1 VISRSSGR
9 CRCRTLHHYDE
20 RGLLKPARI
29 DDWTGYRFYSVEQ
42 LPRLN
47 RILAL
52 KDLGFSLEQIGR
64 LVDDDVPAEQL
75 RGMLALKQAEIERQL
90 TAGRTRLLRVE
101 ARLRQIEQ
109 EGEPSPYEIVL
120 KKTSPQTIASTR
132 TTVPTLEDMPAL
144 RCDLYDELYEALER
158 RRVEPGTPEF
168 ALYHTVEYLE
178 RDIDMEAAV
187 AVDGPRGAGPEGG
200 GDRPAFR
207 ELPAVRE
214 MASVV
219 HEGAPGRSRRRS
231 PRSSVGSGRTAT
243 PRRAPTA
250 SCTSTGARTT
260 CSAPTRPTST
270 PSSSRSRSPSGR
282 YRPPVRP
289 LSAFGHRPPGRCDR
303 PVRA

>member
-1 VISRSSGR
+1 MLKIGDFSQLGQVSV
-9 CRCRTLHHYDE
+9 RTLHHYDE

-132 TTVPTLEDMPAL
+132 TTVPTVEDMPAL

-158 RRVEPGTPEF
+158 RGVEPGTPEF

-187 AVDGPRGAGPEGG
+187 AVNGPIGPRPEGG

-207 ELPAVRE
+207 ELPAVPE

-219 HEGAPGRSRRRS
+219 HEGSAWEIPRAITALFGWIGANGYATAGPYRELHLYGRENDLF
-231 PRSSVGSGRTAT
+231 
-243 PRRAPTA
+243 RAD
-250 SCTSTGARTT
+250 
-260 CSAPTRPTST
+260 SANVDSLL
-270 PSSSRSRSPSGR
+270 
-282 YRPPVRP
+282 VEIQV
-289 LSAFGHRPPGRCDR
+289 
-303 PVRA
+303 PVRAV

>member
-1 VISRSSGR
+1 VLKIGDFSQLGQVSV
-9 CRCRTLHHYDE
+9 RTLHHYDE

-120 KKTSPQTIASTR
+120 KKTSPLTIASTR
-132 TTVPTLEDMPAL
+132 TTVPTVEDMPAL

-158 RRVEPGTPEF
+158 RGVEPGTPEF

-207 ELPAVRE
+207 ELPAVPE

-219 HEGAPGRSRRRS
+219 HEGSAWEIPRAITALFGWIGANGYATAGPYRELHLYGRENDLF
-231 PRSSVGSGRTAT
+231 
-243 PRRAPTA
+243 RAD
-250 SCTSTGARTT
+250 
-260 CSAPTRPTST
+260 SANVDSLL
-270 PSSSRSRSPSGR
+270 
-282 YRPPVRP
+282 VEIQV
-289 LSAFGHRPPGRCDR
+289 
-303 PVRA
+303 PVRAV

>member
-1 VISRSSGR
+1 VLKIGDFSQLGQVSV
-9 CRCRTLHHYDE
+9 RTLHHYDE

-132 TTVPTLEDMPAL
+132 TTVPTVEDMPAL

-158 RRVEPGTPEF
+158 RGVEPGTPEF

-207 ELPAVRE
+207 ELPAVPE
-214 MASVV
+214 MAID
-219 HEGAPGRSRRRS
+219 RRS
-231 PRSSVGSGRTAT
+231 SAAEVG
-243 PRRAPTA
+243 PPTA
-250 SCTSTGARTT
+250 KATNWPGSARSATSGAA
-260 CSAPTRPTST
+260 SVSST
-270 PSSSRSRSPSGR
+270 
-282 YRPPVRP
+282 
-289 LSAFGHRPPGRCDR
+289 
-303 PVRA
+303 

>member
-1 VISRSSGR
+1 VLKIGDFSQLGQVSV
-9 CRCRTLHHYDE
+9 RTLHHYDE

-52 KDLGFSLEQIGR
+52 KDLGFSLDQIGR

-75 RGMLALKQAEIERQL
+75 RGMLALRQAEIERQL

-109 EGEPSPYEIVL
+109 EGEPSPYEVVL
-120 KKTSPQTIASTR
+120 KRTAPQTIASTR
-132 TTVPTLEDMPAL
+132 TTVPTLEDMPTF
-144 RCDLYDELYEALER
+144 RCDLYDELYGSLER

-207 ELPAVRE
+207 ELPAVPE

-219 HEGAPGRSRRRS
+219 HEGSAWEIPRAITALFGWIGANGYATAGPYRELHLYGRENDLF
-231 PRSSVGSGRTAT
+231 
-243 PRRAPTA
+243 RAD
-250 SCTSTGARTT
+250 
-260 CSAPTRPTST
+260 SANVDSLL
-270 PSSSRSRSPSGR
+270 
-282 YRPPVRP
+282 VEIQV
-289 LSAFGHRPPGRCDR
+289 
-303 PVRA
+303 PVRAV

>member
-1 VISRSSGR
+1 VLKIGDFSQLGQVSV
-9 CRCRTLHHYDE
+9 RTLHHYDE

-90 TAGRTRLLRVE
+90 TEGRTRLLRVE

-120 KKTSPQTIASTR
+120 KKTSPLTIASTR
-132 TTVPTLEDMPAL
+132 TTVPTVEDMPAL

-158 RRVEPGTPEF
+158 RGVEPGTPEF

-207 ELPAVRE
+207 ELPAVPE

-219 HEGAPGRSRRRS
+219 HEGSAWEIPRAITALFGWIGANGYATAGPYRELHLYGRENDLF
-231 PRSSVGSGRTAT
+231 
-243 PRRAPTA
+243 RAD
-250 SCTSTGARTT
+250 
-260 CSAPTRPTST
+260 SANVDSLL
-270 PSSSRSRSPSGR
+270 
-282 YRPPVRP
+282 VEIQV
-289 LSAFGHRPPGRCDR
+289 
-303 PVRA
+303 PVRAV

>member
-1 VISRSSGR
+1 VLKIGDFSQLGQVSV
-9 CRCRTLHHYDE
+9 RTLHHYDE

-64 LVDDDVPAEQL
+64 LMDDDVPAEQL

-120 KKTSPQTIASTR
+120 KKTSPLTIASTR
-132 TTVPTLEDMPAL
+132 TTVPTVEDMPAL

-158 RRVEPGTPEF
+158 RGVEPGTPEF

-207 ELPAVRE
+207 ELPAVPE

-219 HEGAPGRSRRRS
+219 HEGSAWEIPRAITALFGWIGANGYATAGPYRELHLYGRENDLF
-231 PRSSVGSGRTAT
+231 
-243 PRRAPTA
+243 RAD
-250 SCTSTGARTT
+250 
-260 CSAPTRPTST
+260 SANVDSLL
-270 PSSSRSRSPSGR
+270 
-282 YRPPVRP
+282 VEIQV
-289 LSAFGHRPPGRCDR
+289 
-303 PVRA
+303 PVRAV

>member
-1 VISRSSGR
+1 MLKIGDFSQLGQVSV
-9 CRCRTLHHYDE
+9 RTLHHYDE

-132 TTVPTLEDMPAL
+132 TTVPTVEDMPAL

-158 RRVEPGTPEF
+158 RGVEPGTPEF

-207 ELPAVRE
+207 ELPAVPE

-219 HEGAPGRSRRRS
+219 HEGSAWEIPRAITALFGWIGANGYATAGPYRELHLYGRENDLF
-231 PRSSVGSGRTAT
+231 
-243 PRRAPTA
+243 RAD
-250 SCTSTGARTT
+250 
-260 CSAPTRPTST
+260 SANVDSLL
-270 PSSSRSRSPSGR
+270 
-282 YRPPVRP
+282 VEIQV
-289 LSAFGHRPPGRCDR
+289 
-303 PVRA
+303 PVRAV

>member
-1 VISRSSGR
+1 MLKIGDFSQLGQVSV
-9 CRCRTLHHYDE
+9 RTLHHYDE

-109 EGEPSPYEIVL
+109 EGEPSPYEVVL
-120 KKTSPQTIASTR
+120 KKTSPLTIASTR
-132 TTVPTLEDMPAL
+132 TKVPTVEDMPAF

-158 RRVEPGTPEF
+158 RGVEPGTPEF

-187 AVDGPRGAGPEGG
+187 AVDGPRGAGPEGR

-207 ELPAVRE
+207 ELPAVPE

-219 HEGAPGRSRRRS
+219 HEGSAWEIPRAITALFGWIGANGYATAGPYRELHLYGRENDLF
-231 PRSSVGSGRTAT
+231 
-243 PRRAPTA
+243 RAD
-250 SCTSTGARTT
+250 
-260 CSAPTRPTST
+260 SANVDSLL
-270 PSSSRSRSPSGR
+270 
-282 YRPPVRP
+282 VEIQV
-289 LSAFGHRPPGRCDR
+289 
-303 PVRA
+303 PVRAV

>member
-1 VISRSSGR
+1 VLKIGDFSQLGQVSV
-9 CRCRTLHHYDE
+9 RTLHHYDE

-90 TAGRTRLLRVE
+90 TEGRTRLLRVE

-109 EGEPSPYEIVL
+109 EGEPSPYEVVL
-120 KKTSPQTIASTR
+120 KKTAPQTIASTR
-132 TTVPTLEDMPAL
+132 TTVPTVEDMPAL

-158 RRVEPGTPEF
+158 RGVEPGTPEF

-187 AVDGPRGAGPEGG
+187 AVDGPRGAGPEGR

-207 ELPAVRE
+207 ELPAVPE

-219 HEGAPGRSRRRS
+219 HEGSAWEIPRAITALFGWIGANGYATAGPYRELHLYGRENDLF
-231 PRSSVGSGRTAT
+231 
-243 PRRAPTA
+243 RAD
-250 SCTSTGARTT
+250 
-260 CSAPTRPTST
+260 SANVDSLL
-270 PSSSRSRSPSGR
+270 
-282 YRPPVRP
+282 VEIQV
-289 LSAFGHRPPGRCDR
+289 
-303 PVRA
+303 PVRAV

>member
-1 VISRSSGR
+1 VLKIGDFSQLGQVSV
-9 CRCRTLHHYDE
+9 RTLHHYDE

-52 KDLGFSLEQIGR
+52 KDLGFSLDQIGR

-120 KKTSPQTIASTR
+120 KKTSPLTIASTR
-132 TTVPTLEDMPAL
+132 TTVPTVEDMPAF

-158 RRVEPGTPEF
+158 RGVEPGTPEF

-207 ELPAVRE
+207 ELPAVPE

-219 HEGAPGRSRRRS
+219 HEGSAWEIPRAITALFGWIGANGYATAGPYRELHLYGRENDLF
-231 PRSSVGSGRTAT
+231 
-243 PRRAPTA
+243 RAD
-250 SCTSTGARTT
+250 
-260 CSAPTRPTST
+260 SANVDSLL
-270 PSSSRSRSPSGR
+270 
-282 YRPPVRP
+282 VEIQV
-289 LSAFGHRPPGRCDR
+289 
-303 PVRA
+303 PVRAV

>member
-1 VISRSSGR
+1 MLKIGDFSQLGQVSV
-9 CRCRTLHHYDE
+9 RTLHHYDE

-109 EGEPSPYEIVL
+109 EGEPSPYEVVL
-120 KKTSPQTIASTR
+120 KKTSPLTIASTR
-132 TTVPTLEDMPAL
+132 TTVPTVEDMPAL

-158 RRVEPGTPEF
+158 RGVEPGTPEF

-207 ELPAVRE
+207 ELPAVPE

-219 HEGAPGRSRRRS
+219 HEGSAWEIPRAITALFGWIGANGYATAGPYRELHLYGRENDLF
-231 PRSSVGSGRTAT
+231 
-243 PRRAPTA
+243 RAD
-250 SCTSTGARTT
+250 
-260 CSAPTRPTST
+260 SANVDSLL
-270 PSSSRSRSPSGR
+270 
-282 YRPPVRP
+282 VEIQV
-289 LSAFGHRPPGRCDR
+289 
-303 PVRA
+303 PVRAV

>member
-1 VISRSSGR
+1 VLKIGDFSQLGQVSV
-9 CRCRTLHHYDE
+9 RTLHHYDE

-120 KKTSPQTIASTR
+120 KKTSPLTIASTR
-132 TTVPTLEDMPAL
+132 TTVPTVEDMPAL

-158 RRVEPGTPEF
+158 RGVEPGTPEF

-187 AVDGPRGAGPEGG
+187 AVDGPRGAGPEGR

-207 ELPAVRE
+207 ELPAVPE

-219 HEGAPGRSRRRS
+219 HEGSAWEIPRAITALFGWIGANGYATAGPYRELHLYGRENDLF
-231 PRSSVGSGRTAT
+231 
-243 PRRAPTA
+243 RAD
-250 SCTSTGARTT
+250 
-260 CSAPTRPTST
+260 SANVDSLL
-270 PSSSRSRSPSGR
+270 
-282 YRPPVRP
+282 VEIQV
-289 LSAFGHRPPGRCDR
+289 
-303 PVRA
+303 PVRAV

>member
-1 VISRSSGR
+1 MLKIGDFSQLGQVSV
-9 CRCRTLHHYDE
+9 RTLHHYDE

-120 KKTSPQTIASTR
+120 KKTSPLTIASTR
-132 TTVPTLEDMPAL
+132 TTVPTVEDMPAL

-158 RRVEPGTPEF
+158 RGVEPGTPEF

-187 AVDGPRGAGPEGG
+187 AVDGPRGAGPEGR

-207 ELPAVRE
+207 ELPAVPE

-219 HEGAPGRSRRRS
+219 HEGSAWEIPRAITALFGWIGANGYATAGPYRELHLYGRENDLF
-231 PRSSVGSGRTAT
+231 
-243 PRRAPTA
+243 RAD
-250 SCTSTGARTT
+250 
-260 CSAPTRPTST
+260 SANVDSLL
-270 PSSSRSRSPSGR
+270 
-282 YRPPVRP
+282 VEIQV
-289 LSAFGHRPPGRCDR
+289 
-303 PVRA
+303 PVRAV

>member
-1 VISRSSGR
+1 VLKIGDFSQLGQVSV
-9 CRCRTLHHYDE
+9 RTLHHYDE

-132 TTVPTLEDMPAL
+132 TTVPTVEDMPAL

-158 RRVEPGTPEF
+158 RGVEPGTPEF

-207 ELPAVRE
+207 ELPAVPE

-219 HEGAPGRSRRRS
+219 HEGSAWEIPRAITALFGWIGANGYATAGPYRELHLYGRENDLF
-231 PRSSVGSGRTAT
+231 
-243 PRRAPTA
+243 RAD
-250 SCTSTGARTT
+250 
-260 CSAPTRPTST
+260 SANVDSLL
-270 PSSSRSRSPSGR
+270 
-282 YRPPVRP
+282 VEIQV
-289 LSAFGHRPPGRCDR
+289 
-303 PVRA
+303 PVRAV